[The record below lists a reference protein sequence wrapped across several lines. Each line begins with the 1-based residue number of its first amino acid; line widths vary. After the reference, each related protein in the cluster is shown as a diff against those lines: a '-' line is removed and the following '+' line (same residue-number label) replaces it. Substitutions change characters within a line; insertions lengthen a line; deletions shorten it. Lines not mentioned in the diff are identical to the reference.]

1 MIPSRTCPVCTSSH
15 TEIGLRKSLP
25 EGPLVLLT
33 CTDCSHAFIQ
43 DPPAA
48 FEAHRYEY
56 YAKLLE
62 RPREERQTELNA
74 QRYSELLNQWKRS
87 SPGRLLDVGCGD
99 GHLVRV
105 ATESGWDA
113 EGIDLSDSAIRV
125 ATAWGARCRV
135 LDFFDGSL
143 EARSYDVL
151 HMAELI
157 EHVPAPG
164 QFLARAEQLLKPG
177 GLLYLTT
184 PNFASVS
191 RRLLGADWSP
201 IHFEH
206 LSYFSPRSLSQ
217 LISRHT
223 SFTVDL
229 QSRNLGVMAL
239 VKRFR
244 GPATPATGEKE
255 QNTGRSDD
263 QSLRKLLYR
272 NPATRLGLRLVNRAL
287 DLTGTGDTIVGRLRK
302 R

>member
-1 MIPSRTCPVCTSSH
+1 MSPERTCPVCTSSH

-25 EGPLVLLT
+25 EGLLVLLT
-33 CTDCSHAFIQ
+33 CAECSHAFIQ
-43 DPPAA
+43 DPPAT

-62 RPREERQTELNA
+62 RGREERHTELNA

-105 ATESGWDA
+105 ATESGWEA
-113 EGIDLSDSAIRV
+113 EGIDLSESAIRV
-125 ATAWGARCRV
+125 ASAWGARCRV
-135 LDFFDGSL
+135 LDFFDRSL
-143 EARSYDVL
+143 EAQSYDVL

-191 RRLLGADWSP
+191 RHMLGADWSP

-206 LSYFSPRSLSQ
+206 LSYFSPRSLSK

-223 SFTVDL
+223 SFTIDL
-229 QSRNLGVMAL
+229 ETRNIGLMAL
-239 VKRFR
+239 VKRLR
-244 GPATPATGEKE
+244 GPPTPSVDEKGAK
-255 QNTGRSDD
+255 TGRADD
-263 QSLRKLLYR
+263 QSLRKTMYR
-272 NPATRLGLRLVNRAL
+272 SPATRLALRLANRAL